1 MGDRSTTSGV
11 PKTISTYLL
20 SNYQEQHECHQFY
33 ENLFLKSLTIE
44 CQILSTTATLK
55 SQFLKLQF
63 LKLQASSLC
72 QLGNAD
78 LLWFVKHTN

>member
-44 CQILSTTATLK
+44 CQVLSAAAALK
-55 SQFLKLQF
+55 SQF